1 MPPSSKRRT
10 EVVNALPRFILAW
23 RLAKRELRGG
33 LSGFRVFVTC
43 LALGVAAIAAVGW
56 TSSAVVGG
64 LAADARKLLGGDIE
78 LRLVHRPADTDALAY
93 LQANAS
99 RVSETIDMR
108 AMAVAVASGE
118 RTLVQLKAVDGIY
131 PLVGAM
137 QLSPSQTVA
146 DALVP
151 NDGIPGAL
159 AEAGLLDKLGIAVG
173 DEIRVGKAA
182 FRITGTI
189 DREPD
194 RVTSMINFGPRLM
207 IDSGALAATGLLQP
221 GSLVYYHYRVLLA
234 PGSDAKAWRA
244 TLSETFPD
252 AGWRLRGTDEAAPG
266 VRRFID
272 RLTLFMSFVG
282 YTVLLVGGVGITRAV
297 TAYLESK
304 TTTIATFKCLGAPA
318 GLIVGIYLLQVLV
331 LSALGIAIGL
341 VAGLV
346 LPYAALNVFSG
357 LLPVQPVLA
366 LYPESLLV
374 AVGFGVLISVTAA
387 LWPLGRARAVPAR
400 DLFRA
405 QAQPLAARPG
415 RVFLLWLG
423 FGMALLAG
431 LVFATASDRWF
442 ALWFVLG
449 ALATFALLRLS
460 GALLIA
466 ACRRLKPR
474 NALARLVIANV
485 YRPGS
490 AAPGVILSLGLGLSV
505 LVAVVQIEGN
515 IARQI
520 SERLPAEAPAYFFI
534 DIQPDQVTE
543 FDRIVTS
550 IPGVSGLRREPVV
563 RGRIVG
569 IGGKPVAESTV
580 AAESQWAVRGDRAL
594 TSAAEQK
601 PEMKIVDGA
610 WWPRDYSGPPLI
622 SLDDGLAKGFG
633 VGIGDTLTLNILG
646 REITAKIASL
656 RDIDWQSLRF
666 DFAIVLSP
674 GVLEGAPHTY
684 IAAANATK
692 AAERPLARAVTDAFD
707 NVSAIH
713 VREALQAAADLLA
726 GISGI
731 IRAIAGITVVAG
743 AVVLAGALA
752 AGQRR
757 RRLDAVIFKVL
768 GATRGR
774 IGLTFVLEYGLLG
787 AITGLA
793 AAAVGTLT
801 AWAVIRF
808 LMHMD
813 WTWLPMQAGLTVI
826 LALLATIGFGLA
838 GSWRILGQKTAPYLR
853 NA

>member
-1 MPPSSKRRT
+1 MSRR
-10 EVVNALPRFILAW
+10 NLAW
-23 RLAKRELRGG
+23 RLARRELRGG
-33 LSGFRVFVTC
+33 LAGFRVFVIC

-56 TSSAVVGG
+56 SSSAIVGG
-64 LAADARKLLGGDIE
+64 LSADARKLLGGDIE
-78 LRLVHRPADTDALAY
+78 LRLVHRPAEADAIAY
-93 LQANAS
+93 LQGNAQQVS
-99 RVSETIDMR
+99 RTVDMR

-118 RTLVQLKAVDGIY
+118 RTLVQLKAVDDVY
-131 PLVGAM
+131 PLVGKM
-137 QLSPSQTVA
+137 QLAPPQSTIA
-146 DALVP
+146 ALAP
-151 NDGIPGAL
+151 KDGMTGAL
-159 AEAGLLDKLGIAVG
+159 AEPSLLDKLGIAVG

-207 IDSGALAATGLLQP
+207 IAESALDATGLLQP
-221 GSLVYYHYRVLLA
+221 GSLVYFHYRVLLA
-234 PGSDAKAWRA
+234 PGTDAKAWRK
-244 TLSETFPD
+244 TLTETFPD
-252 AGWRLRGTDEAAPG
+252 AGWRVRGTDEAAPG

-282 YTVLLVGGVGITRAV
+282 YTVLLVGGVGIARAV

-331 LSALGIAIGL
+331 LSALGIGIGL
-341 VAGLV
+341 VTGLA
-346 LPYAALNVFSG
+346 LPAAALNLFAG
-357 LLPVQPVLA
+357 LLPVQPVLS
-366 LYPESLLV
+366 LYPEPLLV
-374 AVGFGVLISVTAA
+374 AVLFGVLISVTAA

-405 QAQPLAARPG
+405 QAQPLAARPD
-415 RVFLLWLG
+415 RLYLLWLG
-423 FGMALLAG
+423 LGMAALAA

-449 ALATFALLRLS
+449 ALVTFALLRLA
-460 GALLIA
+460 GGLLIA
-466 ACRRLKPR
+466 ACRRLSPR
-474 NALARLVIANV
+474 NALLRLVIANV
-485 YRPGS
+485 HRPGT

-520 SERLPAEAPAYFFI
+520 SERLPVEAPAYFFI
-534 DIQPDQVTE
+534 DIQPDQVAE

-550 IPGVSGLRREPVV
+550 IPGVSDLRREPVV

-569 IGGKPVAESTV
+569 IAGKPVAESAV

-601 PEMKIVDGA
+601 PDMKIVAGT
-610 WWPRDYSGPPLI
+610 WWAKDYSGPPLI

-646 REITAKIASL
+646 REITATIASL

-674 GVLEGAPHTY
+674 GVLEGAPHTH
-684 IAAANATK
+684 IAAVSATK

-757 RRLDAVIFKVL
+757 RRQDAVIFKVL
-768 GATRGR
+768 GATRAR

-801 AWAVIRF
+801 AWAVIRY

-813 WTWLPMQAGLTVI
+813 WAWLPLQSGVTI
-826 LALLATIGFGLA
+826 TLALLATIGFGLA